1 MAAEM
6 AASVAAKPTH
16 FRALSCAG
24 CARGLSCE
32 SVRPAY
38 ERESDR
44 LWGRLYEAF
53 GASRRRQAAH
63 GTTSTSPSSKLIF
76 TLSLLLLTAPTRPG
90 YIWRFLH
97 GARTRTP
104 GAATAPSCSMPIPLK
119 TTRGWNRRRTFVK
132 AVAPWLMMSMVWP
145 ARRFMAVLLMVFW
158 LLSAAFTAARE
169 FVCSG

>member
-1 MAAEM
+1 MAAQSHVFRVISNKVYVPDVIWPAPCM
-6 AASVAAKPTH
+6 APEIRQRVAAKPTH

-90 YIWRFLH
+90 YIWRFFH
-97 GARTRTP
+97 GAMTR
-104 GAATAPSCSMPIPLK
+104 MPINGSGISSAGPTAQSFQVTPSRWSPSSNFMDTLSPS
-119 TTRGWNRRRTFVK
+119 TDVT
-132 AVAPWLMMSMVWP
+132 WP
-145 ARRFMAVLLMVFW
+145 
-158 LLSAAFTAARE
+158 
-169 FVCSG
+169 G